1 MEIMYNR
8 YNLPFDLE
16 FEFWGYEVSSPPLG
30 PTVQTKDGVLVLAK
44 EQAFEMKQKTGQ
56 IREIKKI
63 SWNDS
68 ILMAEVIDQND
79 STVFIKVVQSNSSS
93 SKLQIAPVANFKN
106 LPTGLTW
113 VKFDDLYPY
122 KYYSLD

>member
-56 IREIKKI
+56 IREIKK
-63 SWNDS
+63 N
-68 ILMAEVIDQND
+68 
-79 STVFIKVVQSNSSS
+79 
-93 SKLQIAPVANFKN
+93 
-106 LPTGLTW
+106 
-113 VKFDDLYPY
+113 
-122 KYYSLD
+122 